1 MQKTFNHY
9 YKQNQLLLK
18 LVLLPFIITFLLI
31 KKLVQLAAKRLI
43 HQKH

>member
-1 MQKTFNHY
+1 MQKTFKHY
-9 YKQNQLLLK
+9 YNQNQFLLK
-18 LVLLPFIITFLLI
+18 LVLLPFIVTFWLI